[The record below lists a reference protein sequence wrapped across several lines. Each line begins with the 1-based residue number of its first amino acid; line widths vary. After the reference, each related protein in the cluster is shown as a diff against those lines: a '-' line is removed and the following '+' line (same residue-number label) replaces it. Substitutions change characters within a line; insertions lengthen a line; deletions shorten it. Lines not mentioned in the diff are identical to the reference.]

1 MKRKR
6 TDKSAIQ
13 FYKEIQADEDKYRLV
28 NGLFIV
34 KYLDD
39 EFSYYYGDFLKSG
52 SATNKKK
59 TNLVK
64 IQPRLILKYSKKR
77 MMATTNLGFWKPL
90 RIGFI
95 ETSIKEILK

>member
-1 MKRKR
+1 MKGK
-6 TDKSAIQ
+6 TALQ

-52 SATNKKK
+52 SANNPRK
-59 TNLVK
+59 TNLVD
-64 IQPRLILKYSKKR
+64 IRPRLILKYSKKR
-77 MMATTNLGFWKPL
+77 NMSTTNLGVWKPL
-90 RIGFI
+90 GIGFR
-95 ETSIKEILK
+95 ETPIKEILK

>member
-1 MKRKR
+1 MKGK
-6 TDKSAIQ
+6 TAKQ
-13 FYKEIQADEDKYRLV
+13 FYNEIKDDSDKYRLV

-39 EFSYYYGDFLKSG
+39 EFSYFIGEFLKSG
-52 SATNKKK
+52 SATNPRK
-59 TNLVK
+59 TNLVD
-64 IQPRLILKYSKKR
+64 IRPRLILKYSKKR

-95 ETSIKEILK
+95 ETPIKEILK